1 MGASRDTPADDAPRE
16 GVDHKRDIH
25 EAGPGRDVA
34 EVRDPQR
41 IRPRRLELP
50 VHTVQRAW
58 RCLVA
63 LRRADDLATDDA
75 FQAHGPHEACDRAA
89 GDLEA
94 LALQLPPDLAH
105 AIDPEVLVEHALDLA
120 LEHLVSF
127 GPLGAPGRI
136 AALGGVL
143 VVSGRGDRQHP
154 ADRLDPVGLTM
165 RVDEGDHGLKRRS
178 SSALAK
184 KTAALSLGS
193 FW

>member
-1 MGASRDTPADDAPRE
+1 MGASRYPPADDAPSK
-16 GVDHKRDIH
+16 GVDHERDID
-25 EAGPGRDVA
+25 ETGPGRDVA

-63 LRRADDLATDDA
+63 LCRADDLAADDA
-75 FQAHGPHEACDRAA
+75 FQAQRPHEACDRAA

-94 LALQLPPDLAH
+94 LALQLPPELAH
-105 AIDPEVLVEHALDLA
+105 AIDPEVLVEHTLDLA
-120 LEHLVSF
+120 LEHLVSL
-127 GPLGAPGRI
+127 GPLAALGRI

-143 VVSGRGDRQHP
+143 VVSGRGDRQHL

-184 KTAALSLGS
+184 
-193 FW
+193 